1 MKLRDKKPGRN
12 GTDQANAIAL
22 LEADHLAAAEL
33 FEEYEDARG
42 KPQKSKLARQI
53 CLELSIHT
61 MIEEELLY
69 PICRGG
75 AVEQDLLDEA
85 YVEHD
90 GAKMLIAELLAGT
103 PDDEFYDAK
112 VKVLSEM
119 IKHHVKEEEQP
130 GRLFAQVKKADID
143 LDALGARMAERKQM
157 LKKEFLES
165 GIPAPTTRSL
175 TGAAV
180 EHGVPLEAT
189 AHA

>member
-1 MKLRDKKPGRN
+1 MKLRDKVSHRN
-12 GTDQANAIAL
+12 GNEPTNAIAL
-22 LEADHLAAAEL
+22 LTADHRAATEL

-53 CLELSIHT
+53 CLELSVHT

-75 AVEQDLLDEA
+75 AVEEDLLDEA

-90 GAKMLIAELLAGT
+90 GAKTLIAELLAGT
-103 PDDEFYDAK
+103 PDDDFYDAK

-130 GRLFAQVKKADID
+130 DGLFAQVKKADID
-143 LDALGARMAERKQM
+143 LDALGARLTERKQT

-165 GIPAPTTRSL
+165 GIPAPTTRSF
-175 TGAAV
+175 TGAKV
-180 EHGVPLEAT
+180 EHGLPLDAA

>member
-1 MKLRDKKPGRN
+1 MKLRDKKPDRN
-12 GTDQANAIAL
+12 GADQANAIVL
-22 LEADHLAAAEL
+22 LEADHLAVAEL

-42 KPQKSKLARQI
+42 KQQKSKVARQI
-53 CLELSIHT
+53 CLELSVHT

-69 PICRGG
+69 PVCRGG
-75 AVEQDLLDEA
+75 AVEEDLLDEA

-130 GRLFAQVKKADID
+130 GGLFAQVKKADID
-143 LDALGARMAERKQM
+143 LDALGARMAERKQV

-175 TGAAV
+175 SGAAV
-180 EHGVPLEAT
+180 EHGVPLEAP